1 MGQRGPELKE
11 FLETPIPNGGAA
23 GLVNRLT
30 LAPGL
35 LPSTLRAALTHKKK
49 TKFRDTYRRKPFEKW
64 VFRGQG
70 WGKVWS
76 LSAPDS
82 AGESSRNP
90 FMVDVTK
97 SPAVWS
103 TPPQPVPFHLCL
115 APSQPSGFRSPAAA
129 VPSPP
134 LKVIWTFTRS
144 GQASNWM

>member
-1 MGQRGPELKE
+1 MGQMGPELRSSQKHPS
-11 FLETPIPNGGAA
+11 LGGGAA
-23 GLVNRLT
+23 GLVNRLMR
-30 LAPGL
+30 APGL
-35 LPSTLRAALTHKKK
+35 LLSTLRAALTHKKK
-49 TKFRDTYRRKPFEKW
+49 TKFRDTYWQKPLEKW

-97 SPAVWS
+97 PPAVWS

-115 APSQPSGFRSPAAA
+115 APSQPSGFRFPAAA

-144 GQASNWM
+144 GQASNSM